1 MPDPTPQAPLPTVRL
16 GPGCEVSRLMVGSN
30 PMSGFSHFS
39 PERDRAMSQY
49 YTAART
55 LALLRRSEELGLR
68 SVLLRGDRLMCRLYR
83 DHCLEGGKLTLVA
96 QTASEL
102 ADQGAHVGQL
112 AEWGASAVYVHGTWA
127 DNLWHEG
134 RYQQV
139 QELLKRVRDAGL
151 AAGLGTHQPEVIEH
165 VESRG
170 WDLDFYMASFYNL
183 ARKRKR
189 VAAVEGLDASVEHY
203 DPADREAMCRAIR
216 ATARPCLAFK
226 VLAAGRNAGS
236 PESLRAAFEHAYA
249 NIKPSD
255 AVVVG
260 VFQKNAD
267 ELAEDVAVVREIL
280 SRAAGS

>member
-16 GPGCEVSRLMVGSN
+16 GPGCEVSRLMIGSN

-39 PERDRAMSQY
+39 PERDRAMGRY

-55 LALLRRSEELGLR
+55 LGLLRRCEELGLR

-83 DHCLEGGKLTLVA
+83 DHCLEGGKLTLVS

-102 ADQGAHVGQL
+102 ADQPAHVKQL
-112 AEWGASAVYVHGTWA
+112 AGWGAAAVYVHGTWA
-127 DNLWHEG
+127 DNLWHED
-134 RYQQV
+134 RYEEV
-139 QELLKRVRDAGL
+139 HELLRRVRDAGV

-189 VAAVEGLDASVEHY
+189 VAAVEGLDASVERFES
-203 DPADREAMCRAIR
+203 ADREAMCRAIR
-216 ATARPCLAFK
+216 ATAKPCLAFK
-226 VLAAGRNAGS
+226 VLAAGRNAASKPG
-236 PESLRAAFEHAYA
+236 LRAAFEYAYA
-249 NIKPSD
+249 NIKPGD
-255 AVVVG
+255 AVVIG
-260 VFQKNAD
+260 VFQKDAD
-267 ELAEDVAVVREIL
+267 QLGEDAAMVREIL
-280 SRAAGS
+280 ARGAGA

>member
-1 MPDPTPQAPLPTVRL
+1 VAL
-16 GPGCEVSRLMVGSN
+16 GRGARASRLMIGSN
-30 PMSGFSHFS
+30 PMSGFSHQS
-39 PERDRAMSQY
+39 PERDREMLDY
-49 YTAART
+49 YTSARV
-55 LALLRRSEELGLR
+55 LELFRLCEQLGLR
-68 SVLLRGDRLMCRLYR
+68 SIQLRGDRFMGRLWR
-83 DHCLEGGKLTLVA
+83 EHRNSGGRLAWIA

-102 ADQGAHVGQL
+102 ADQPAHVRQL
-112 AEWGASAVYVHGTWA
+112 AGWGAAAVYVHGTWA

-134 RYQQV
+134 RYEEV
-139 QELLKRVRDAGL
+139 HELVKRVRDAGV
-151 AAGLGTHQPEVIEH
+151 AAGLGTHQPEVIDH

-236 PESLRAAFEHAYA
+236 QAELRAAFEYAYA
-249 NIKPSD
+249 NIKPGD
-255 AVVVG
+255 AVIIG
-260 VFQKNAD
+260 VFQKPAD
-267 ELAEDVAVVREIL
+267 QLGQDVAMVREIL
-280 SRAAGS
+280 SRGAGA

>member
-1 MPDPTPQAPLPTVRL
+1 VTEALSALPEVEL
-16 GPGCEVSRLMVGSN
+16 GRGARSSRLMIGSN
-30 PMSGFSHFS
+30 PLSGFSHQS
-39 PERDRAMSQY
+39 AARDREMLDY
-49 YTAART
+49 YSSGRI
-55 LALLRRSEELGLR
+55 LDLLRRCQDLGMR
-68 SVLLRGDRLMCRLYR
+68 SVQLRGDRFLGRLWR
-83 DHCLEGGKLTLVA
+83 EHRNSGGALAWIA

-134 RYQQV
+134 RFQQV

-183 ARKRKR
+183 ARQRKR
-189 VAAVEGLDASVEHY
+189 VAAVEGLDASVERY

-216 ATARPCLAFK
+216 ATAKPCLAFK
-226 VLAAGRNAGS
+226 VLAAGRNAGT
-236 PESLRAAFEHAYA
+236 PAELRAAFEYAYA
-249 NIKPSD
+249 NIKPTD
-255 AVVVG
+255 AVIIG
-260 VFQKNAD
+260 VFQKGAD
-267 ELAEDVAVVREIL
+267 QLSEDVAMVREIL
-280 SRAAGS
+280 ARGAGA